1 MSTAVLAATTT
12 GPAVPAVPLKNEAMP
27 AEGTPAA
34 VQQKDVDAAD
44 SAACVVES
52 TTTTSA
58 AAPAHKIQRW
68 ERTLA
73 ATTEAPLGGFAKLVR
88 WRRLGKNL
96 VFLDVVRTGR
106 DDEWQ
111 LACAAATF
119 PGGER
124 ADVVVVGG
132 EGRARVFATRP
143 PALRCDALAVL
154 TERPSAEKPPKNPDT
169 REKKGVLCKVWAR
182 GDTCTTK
189 NCPYRHA
196 FRDAFEETWGRRL
209 RSRRDHDLKQDEQ
222 DQHAAYDKHAN
233 RNAWRFVPGDDNRKR
248 RHAARHVEFG
258 AWIVDRFG
266 RSLLEAGPV
275 LDVAGGR
282 GQLAWELQCVH
293 GLRAVSL
300 DPRKAK
306 VPRKSRR
313 KLLRKRLAALTPDS
327 SPRDQL
333 MARNPRR
340 VEALLDAAFEASE
353 QRWHSAIGMLEMLV
367 SAIDRA
373 LKQ

>member
-1 MSTAVLAATTT
+1 M
-12 GPAVPAVPLKNEAMP
+12 
-27 AEGTPAA
+27 
-34 VQQKDVDAAD
+34 
-44 SAACVVES
+44 
-52 TTTTSA
+52 
-58 AAPAHKIQRW
+58 
-68 ERTLA
+68 
-73 ATTEAPLGGFAKLVR
+73 
-88 WRRLGKNL
+88 
-96 VFLDVVRTGR
+96 
-106 DDEWQ
+106 
-111 LACAAATF
+111 
-119 PGGER
+119 
-124 ADVVVVGG
+124 
-132 EGRARVFATRP
+132 
-143 PALRCDALAVL
+143 RCDALAVL

-169 REKKGVLCKVWAR
+169 REKKDVLCKVWAR

-209 RSRRDHDLKQDEQ
+209 RSRRDHDLKQDAA
-222 DQHAAYDKHAN
+222 DPFAAYDKHAN

-300 DPRKAK
+300 DPRTAK

-313 KLLRKRLAALTPDS
+313 KLLRKLHLRWWHAGVTAMQRTLKTAGLPNEVLDMIPDIIRTCRECRVWSPAGRDTQTSTTCPERSIKS
-327 SPRDQL
+327 S
-333 MARNPRR
+333 A
-340 VEALLDAAFEASE
+340 LDAHFNSASPS
-353 QRWHSAIGMLEMLV
+353 RSKGLSVATSSAA
-367 SAIDRA
+367 SA
-373 LKQ
+373 LKCSGATR

>member
-1 MSTAVLAATTT
+1 MSTTTAVLATTT
-12 GPAVPAVPLKNEAMP
+12 PLHVKNASVPAESPTAATPVPHATDAEP
-27 AEGTPAA
+27 ATN
-34 VQQKDVDAAD
+34 
-44 SAACVVES
+44 
-52 TTTTSA
+52 
-58 AAPAHKIQRW
+58 HKTQRW

-73 ATTEAPLGGFAKLVR
+73 ATTEAPVERFEAKLVR

-119 PGGER
+119 PPAAER
-124 ADVVVVGG
+124 ADLVVV
-132 EGRARVFATRP
+132 EAREEPACSRRGLR
-143 PALRCDALAVL
+143 ALRCDALAVL
-154 TERPSAEKPPKNPDT
+154 TERPSAEKPPKNPDK
-169 REKKGVLCKVWAR
+169 REKKDVLCKVWAR
-182 GDTCTTK
+182 GDACTTK

-222 DQHAAYDKHAN
+222 DPFAAYDKHAN

-293 GLRAVSL
+293 GLRAVSI
-300 DPRKAK
+300 DPRMAK

-333 MARNPRR
+333 MAQNPRR
-340 VEALLDAAFEASE
+340 VEALLDPAFEACLLYTSPSP
-353 QRWHSAIGMLEMLV
+353 R
-367 SAIDRA
+367 DRG
-373 LKQ
+373 